1 SEGVT
6 QTSAQTA
13 AGMVMGTASYMAP
26 EQVRGESVDARTD
39 IFGFGAVLYELLSGH
54 RAFRRDT
61 SAERRTAV
69 LKDDPPELTHAE
81 HPISPAL
88 ERIVRRCLKKS
99 PEQRFQSAKDLAF
112 ALEAL
117 SGTSHTSAPQA
128 KLVALRRKPLTIA
141 VAALC
146 GIAALA
152 GSYLAGTRNSRSR
165 LAKFERLTFQR
176 GVIRGARFTLD
187 GQNVV
192 YSAAWEGRPYE
203 VFTSRIGDHNA
214 RSLGL
219 KNAMVVGVSSP
230 GDIAL
235 LTNIR
240 RSPESNWMQSGTL
253 AHVSESGGAPREI
266 LDDVW

>member
-1 SEGVT
+1 
-6 QTSAQTA
+6 
-13 AGMVMGTASYMAP
+13 
-26 EQVRGESVDARTD
+26 
-39 IFGFGAVLYELLSGH
+39 
-54 RAFRRDT
+54 
-61 SAERRTAV
+61 
-69 LKDDPPELTHAE
+69 
-81 HPISPAL
+81 
-88 ERIVRRCLKKS
+88 
-99 PEQRFQSAKDLAF
+99 
-112 ALEAL
+112 
-117 SGTSHTSAPQA
+117 
-128 KLVALRRKPLTIA
+128 
-141 VAALC
+141 
-146 GIAALA
+146 

-214 RSLGL
+214 RPLGL

-266 LDDVW
+266 LDDVWDADISRDGKQFAVVRSAGGPQQLEYPIGKVLF